1 MEFFSTEFQRE
12 TPELST
18 PGLSTP
24 SEPLVTAS
32 PMSAFDLYR
41 HNRVWE
47 SNSYL
52 RSRQKWGLIEQ
63 IFIIDC
69 KCHILIHVIMYVLI
83 IKFKWYAPELF
94 NIFSSLDIILQMFIF
109 LFAGCYIKILS
120 ILTAYENRFVIENL
134 TENNFL
140 KRTVCLCFL
149 KLCCIFNLLKE
160 VKIWIFAIDAIEEHC
175 VCYHHTCYHFSLK

>member
-83 IKFKWYAPELF
+83 IKFNDMHQNYS
-94 NIFSSLDIILQMFIF
+94 IFFQVL
-109 LFAGCYIKILS
+109 ILS
-120 ILTAYENRFVIENL
+120 CKCSPFY
-134 TENNFL
+134 
-140 KRTVCLCFL
+140 
-149 KLCCIFNLLKE
+149 LLA
-160 VKIWIFAIDAIEEHC
+160 VTYNYWVYWLHMKID
-175 VCYHHTCYHFSLK
+175 LL